1 MASLNTLGVFWSS
14 NKSSVWF
21 HFEIKTPV
29 RSGGLTLPW
38 LVSAHSDLS
47 PSLTTLRSWRR
58 SRLNHQRLM
67 KCKDLC
73 EDLLVLEG
81 QFVMG
86 SVLAWPFKCVTDRAD
101 PCWYKLMSCVTQFL
115 FSVAILGLHA
125 EKSIR
130 LRLLGNAAA
139 YGAWIISVNLFSF
152 ITSCIP
158 AILKRHSVW
167 SDDGL
172 AQSYRHF
179 LFFYLFFIKAVTFFC
194 SLIALSLFPFFS
206 AIHSSVFLAPPD
218 ASFLLTSGGQNY
230 NAAFY

>member
-139 YGAWIISVNLFSF
+139 YGAWIISVNLFFFFFWGIHYIMHSSHFETSF
-152 ITSCIP
+152 
-158 AILKRHSVW
+158 SVVRW
-167 SDDGL
+167 RAGTVL
-172 AQSYRHF
+172 QT
-179 LFFYLFFIKAVTFFC
+179 FFIYFFIFYKGRD
-194 SLIALSLFPFFS
+194 L
-206 AIHSSVFLAPPD
+206 
-218 ASFLLTSGGQNY
+218 FLLFDS
-230 NAAFY
+230 FVSVSFFLSHS

>member
-1 MASLNTLGVFWSS
+1 M
-14 NKSSVWF
+14 
-21 HFEIKTPV
+21 
-29 RSGGLTLPW
+29 RSGSLTLPW
-38 LVSAHSDLS
+38 LVSAHSDLL

-139 YGAWIISVNLFSF
+139 YGAWIISVNLFFFFFGGIHYIMHSSHFETSF
-152 ITSCIP
+152 
-158 AILKRHSVW
+158 SVVRW
-167 SDDGL
+167 RAGTVL
-172 AQSYRHF
+172 QTFFFF
-179 LFFYLFFIKAVTFFC
+179 LFIFYKGRDLF
-194 SLIALSLFPFFS
+194 LLFDSFVSVSFFS
-206 AIHSSVFLAPPD
+206 QPFIVQF
-218 ASFLLTSGGQNY
+218 F
-230 NAAFY
+230 

>member
-29 RSGGLTLPW
+29 RSGSLTLPW
-38 LVSAHSDLS
+38 LVSAHSDLL

-130 LRLLGNAAA
+130 LRLPGNAAA
-139 YGAWIISVNLFSF
+139 YGAWIISVNLFFFFFGGIHYIMHSSHFETSF
-152 ITSCIP
+152 
-158 AILKRHSVW
+158 SVVRW
-167 SDDGL
+167 RAGTVL
-172 AQSYRHF
+172 QTF
-179 LFFYLFFIKAVTFFC
+179 FIFFYFFIKAVTFFC
-194 SLIALSLFPFFS
+194 SLIALFLFPFFLS
-206 AIHSSVFLAPPD
+206 HS
-218 ASFLLTSGGQNY
+218 
-230 NAAFY
+230 

>member
-29 RSGGLTLPW
+29 RSGSLTLPW
-38 LVSAHSDLS
+38 LVSAHSDLL

-139 YGAWIISVNLFSF
+139 YGAWIISVNLFF
-152 ITSCIP
+152 FFF
-158 AILKRHSVW
+158 LGHSLHHAFQPFWNVIQCGQMTGW
-167 SDDGL
+167 HSLTDI
-172 AQSYRHF
+172 
-179 LFFYLFFIKAVTFFC
+179 FYLFFY
-194 SLIALSLFPFFS
+194 
-206 AIHSSVFLAPPD
+206 FL
-218 ASFLLTSGGQNY
+218 
-230 NAAFY
+230 